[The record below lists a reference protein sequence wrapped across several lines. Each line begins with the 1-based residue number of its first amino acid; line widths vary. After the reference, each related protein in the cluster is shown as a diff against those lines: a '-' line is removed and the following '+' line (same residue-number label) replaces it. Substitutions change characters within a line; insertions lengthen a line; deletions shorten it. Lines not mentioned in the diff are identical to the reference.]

1 MGSKVATASN
11 PSASL
16 GSETIVSAR
25 PRRVALS
32 KEEHRRLAH
41 GRNARRELTA
51 WGFLGP
57 MFLFFCVFLV
67 IPTVGVVWW
76 SMQSGGMVT
85 GSTFVGLNNFITLPD
100 EVTAGAAIANTLTFA
115 LMSIPPALILALLIA
130 MVLARVK
137 HGGAVYRFL
146 VYLPVLVPGVVAA
159 LIWIFLTN
167 IDFGLFNTVL
177 QVVGLPHQV
186 WLSVG
191 NALPV
196 LAALDVW
203 RNVGYWTIFFYAA
216 VIGLPEELFQ
226 AAALDGA
233 NALRRFRHLTL
244 PLLRPMIMF
253 AIIIATIWGL
263 QIFDTPL
270 ILTDGGPGT
279 ATTTVIL
286 QVWRYALSA
295 SGQVGLAA
303 AISLALLVAILALT
317 AVQLR
322 LLRGRGGT

>member
-1 MGSKVATASN
+1 METDANSLTS
-11 PSASL
+11 PSSQTL
-16 GSETIVSAR
+16 GSAR
-25 PRRVALS
+25 PKRVPLS
-32 KEEHRRLAH
+32 KAEHRRLAR
-41 GRNARRELTA
+41 GTNVRRELTA

-57 MFLFFCVFLV
+57 MFFFFCLFLV
-67 IPTVGVVWW
+67 VPTIGVVWW
-76 SMQSGGMVT
+76 SMQSGGMIT
-85 GSTFVGLNNFITLPD
+85 GSTFVGLNNFTTLPD
-100 EVTAGAAIANTLTFA
+100 EVTAAAAIGNTLRFA
-115 LMSIPPALILALLIA
+115 VMSIPPALVLALLIA

-137 HGGAVYRFL
+137 HGGAVYRFF

-177 QVVGLPHQV
+177 LTVGLPRQV
-186 WLSVG
+186 WLSAG
-191 NALPV
+191 NALGV

-216 VIGLPEELFQ
+216 ILGLPEELFQ

-233 NALRRFRHLTL
+233 SALRRFRHLTL
-244 PLLRPMIMF
+244 PLLRPMILF
-253 AIIIATIWGL
+253 AVIIATIWGL

-295 SGQVGLAA
+295 SGEVGLAA

-317 AVQLR
+317 VVQLR
-322 LLRGRGGT
+322 LLRGRGGA